1 MNWKRDILHFSV
13 PLTDHFLLKV
23 IMYIR
28 TSIRKTDQKQK
39 KSVFAATAIAIVFF
53 FLCVV
58 VVQHSF
64 HAKQLLL
71 LVSLIEVP
79 RRLWMSIEEKNQI
92 GLIT

>member
-53 FLCVV
+53 FFVLL
-58 VVQHSF
+58 SF
-64 HAKQLLL
+64 NIAFTLSSCYSWS
-71 LVSLIEVP
+71 V
-79 RRLWMSIEEKNQI
+79 
-92 GLIT
+92 